1 MVAVKTRRSFTAR
14 CRRSGAW
21 WAIDVPELR
30 GVYSQARRLDQV
42 EAMARD
48 AIALFLDVSDDS
60 FDIILQPVLP
70 EDLEADLEAAKTARS
85 RADAAGR
92 EAQDAVRSVTRRLHE
107 ELGLTVRDAGAILGV
122 SHQRAQQ
129 LLQDRPEQSR
139 RTQRRRA
146 PSNVPKRPSA
156 RSR

>member
-1 MVAVKTRRSFTAR
+1 MKARRSYTAR

-42 EAMARD
+42 EEMARD
-48 AIALFLDVSDDS
+48 AIALFLDVPDDS
-60 FDIILQPVLP
+60 FDVILQPVLP
-70 EDLEADLEAAKTARS
+70 EELELELQEAKTARS
-85 RADAAGR
+85 RADDAGR
-92 EAQDAVRSVTRRLHE
+92 EAQDAVRRVTRRLHD

-129 LLQDRPEQSR
+129 LLRDRPEQLR
-139 RTQRRRA
+139 RTARRRTT
-146 PSNVPKRPSA
+146 PTTSKRGTA
-156 RSR
+156 RSH

>member
-1 MVAVKTRRSFTAR
+1 MKARRSYTAR
-14 CRRSGAW
+14 CHRSGAW

-42 EAMARD
+42 EDMARD
-48 AIALFLDVSDDS
+48 AIALFLDVPNDS
-60 FDIILQPVLP
+60 FDVNLQPVLP
-70 EDLEADLEAAKTARS
+70 EELKLDLQEAKTARS
-85 RADAAGR
+85 RADDAGR
-92 EAQDAVRSVTRRLHE
+92 KAQDAVRRVTRRLHD

-129 LLQDRPEQSR
+129 LLRDRPEQVPQAEHR
-139 RTQRRRA
+139 RTTSTASKRA
-146 PSNVPKRPSA
+146 KA

>member
-1 MVAVKTRRSFTAR
+1 MRARRSYTAR

-48 AIALFLDVSDDS
+48 AIALLLDVSGDS
-60 FDIILQPVLP
+60 FDVILQPVLP
-70 EDLEADLEAAKTARS
+70 EELKSDLEAAKTARS
-85 RADAAGR
+85 RADDAGR
-92 EAQDAVRSVTRRLHE
+92 EAQDAVRRVTRRLHE
-107 ELGLTVRDAGAILGV
+107 ELGLAMRDAGAILGV
-122 SHQRAQQ
+122 SHQRVQQ
-129 LLQDRPEQSR
+129 LLRDRPEQPHRSER
-139 RTQRRRA
+139 RSMPSKESKRA
-146 PSNVPKRPSA
+146 KA

>member
-1 MVAVKTRRSFTAR
+1 MKARRSYTAR

-42 EAMARD
+42 EGMARD
-48 AIALFLDVSDDS
+48 AIALFLDVPDDS
-60 FDIILQPVLP
+60 FDVILQPVLP
-70 EDLEADLEAAKTARS
+70 EELEIELQEAKTARS
-85 RADAAGR
+85 RADDAGR
-92 EAQDAVRSVTRRLHE
+92 EAQDAVRHVTRRLHN

-129 LLQDRPEQSR
+129 LLRDRPEQLR
-139 RTQRRRA
+139 RTGRRRTT
-146 PSNVPKRPSA
+146 PTTSKRGKA